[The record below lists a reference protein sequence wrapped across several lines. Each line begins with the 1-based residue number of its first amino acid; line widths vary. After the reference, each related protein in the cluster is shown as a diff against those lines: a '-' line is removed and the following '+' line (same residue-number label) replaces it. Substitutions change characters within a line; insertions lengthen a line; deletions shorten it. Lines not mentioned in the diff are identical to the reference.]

1 MYLSPLWMGCQHRP
15 CSSPLADGAVWPYC
29 GQGEFLN
36 FSKRQEFSEVV
47 NGAGWWGRS
56 RDLGLVSLRA
66 CARKIG
72 AVRASGSEDFW
83 DPGWWS
89 RKLKASILQGCHWHA
104 CILCWSPSFAPCSS
118 FLPLQTLGS
127 DNEGSRGWVPTS
139 YTRDFDGIP
148 DYHLWS
154 APAPAVAGT

>member
-1 MYLSPLWMGCQHRP
+1 MGCQHRP

-56 RDLGLVSLRA
+56 QDLGLVSLRA

-104 CILCWSPSFAPCSS
+104 CILCWSPSFAPVPASCHCRPWGATMRAQGAGSPPATQETLMG
-118 FLPLQTLGS
+118 FLTITCGLPQHQLLQALKKRPNG
-127 DNEGSRGWVPTS
+127 
-139 YTRDFDGIP
+139 
-148 DYHLWS
+148 
-154 APAPAVAGT
+154 